1 MKVLILGSGGR
12 EHAMAHSLAGSELV
26 SALFVA
32 PGNGGTA
39 MMGGKVR
46 NIDLKAT
53 AVEDLLDFAGKEG
66 IGLTVVGPEQP
77 LEAGIVDSFQSAG
90 MKIVGPRRDAARL
103 ESSKVFS
110 KDFMRRH
117 NIPTA
122 GYHVFSD
129 RISAAAYLDSLPAS
143 GWPQVLK
150 ASGLCGGKGVIIAP
164 DYESACSALG
174 EMFDERVFGEAADEV
189 VIEDFLTGQEA
200 SVFVLTD
207 GTEYRLFL
215 PAQDHKRKGE
225 GDTGKNTGGMGAYAP
240 APVVTA
246 EVMKKV
252 EERVV
257 VPTLEGM
264 RSEGCPFTGFLYVG
278 LMIDGGEPSVVEY
291 NVRLGDPETQV
302 VLPLLESDFA
312 AALLA
317 SVDGGLRDVPFTM
330 RSGSAST
337 VVMASE
343 GYPGRYPT
351 GIAVSIDDSLKEMKE
366 CSLFHAGTVLEG
378 ERLLTAGGRVF
389 SVTAVGSSL
398 KESLQSAYRAVAA
411 VHFDGAVFRRDIG
424 ARAL

>member
-150 ASGLCGGKGVIIAP
+150 ASGLCGGKGVI
-164 DYESACSALG
+164 S
-174 EMFDERVFGEAADEV
+174 
-189 VIEDFLTGQEA
+189 
-200 SVFVLTD
+200 
-207 GTEYRLFL
+207 
-215 PAQDHKRKGE
+215 
-225 GDTGKNTGGMGAYAP
+225 
-240 APVVTA
+240 
-246 EVMKKV
+246 
-252 EERVV
+252 
-257 VPTLEGM
+257 
-264 RSEGCPFTGFLYVG
+264 
-278 LMIDGGEPSVVEY
+278 
-291 NVRLGDPETQV
+291 
-302 VLPLLESDFA
+302 
-312 AALLA
+312 
-317 SVDGGLRDVPFTM
+317 
-330 RSGSAST
+330 
-337 VVMASE
+337 
-343 GYPGRYPT
+343 
-351 GIAVSIDDSLKEMKE
+351 
-366 CSLFHAGTVLEG
+366 
-378 ERLLTAGGRVF
+378 LLTMKVPARPLVKCSMSGC
-389 SVTAVGSSL
+389 SV
-398 KESLQSAYRAVAA
+398 KLQMRW
-411 VHFDGAVFRRDIG
+411 
-424 ARAL
+424 